1 MLIESFSLMKKN
13 KYIASYNLPLTGFS
27 LPELLIYMALF
38 SLIGTFIWSAMSS
51 FYVTQYRINALQNLT
66 NETNL
71 TLRKLRF
78 VLAQPPQFTINGEGS
93 CVDLVATES
102 SKIKS
107 IRLKNKDGG
116 DYYAFFT
123 DTINA
128 CNTIGEDGARISDYI
143 FVKRDTDKEK
153 LLIVDGKN
161 PNYIQFNLNSKST
174 NSDLTSAIL
183 TLNQG
188 LWMSH

>member
-1 MLIESFSLMKKN
+1 
-13 KYIASYNLPLTGFS
+13 
-27 LPELLIYMALF
+27 MALF

-71 TLRKLRF
+71 TLRKLRV
-78 VLAQPPQFTINGEGS
+78 VLAQSPQFTINEEGN

-107 IRLKNKDGG
+107 ILLKNKDGG

-143 FVKRDTDKEK
+143 FVKRDTDKKK